1 MKSYDVLVI
10 GAGHNGM
17 AASIKLANSGRKVLL
32 LENSSQP
39 GGMASSK
46 DICDGFKSPTLAH
59 LINHLSSRSINELNL
74 TKFGLETN
82 NFIIPSISI
91 NSSGEHISVFNNYKS
106 NSENLSSKDKE
117 NLERLIKRLTFQSSL
132 LKRFLFDA
140 PVNNNNITFSK
151 KLKFLKT
158 GLDLR
163 LRGKEEFQEF
173 FRMILMCVA
182 DVLEEEIDNDLLKGL
197 LAFDGTLGI
206 NLGPR
211 SPTSLMGL
219 LYKISGEFNGQRG
232 IQVLPKGGIKNLV
245 DAFYKSAISSG
256 VETIFNQE
264 VESLI
269 LEDNK
274 VVGVKTKNGQEYKAN
289 IVLSSVSPIKTFLK
303 FIGPKRLD
311 TGVLRELNSL
321 RYKGNVSKLNLAL
334 DKVPTSEF
342 LKPEQLKSRIVYA
355 PSIDHIEENF
365 NPSKYKELPKDPNL
379 EVLFPS
385 IIDETLSPKGSAI
398 ASIIVQNTPYDLKNG
413 WEKSREQFCENI
425 LSKLELIFPNL
436 KKSIISTQFLSPSD
450 IEDQFNVPGGH
461 WHHSELQID
470 RMYSLRPI
478 FKFSNYNTPIENLY
492 ICGAGTHPGGGIS
505 GISGINSANQILLNH
520 Q

>member
-117 NLERLIKRLTFQSSL
+117 NLEHLIKRLTFQSSL

-450 IEDQFNVPGGH
+450 IEGQFNVPGGH

>member
-321 RYKGNVSKLNLAL
+321 RYKGNVSKSNLAL

-342 LKPEQLKSRIVYA
+342 LKPELLKSRIVYA

>member
-289 IVLSSVSPIKTFLK
+289 IILSSVSPIKTFLK

-413 WEKSREQFCENI
+413 WGKSREQFCENI

>member
-158 GLDLR
+158 GLNLR

-342 LKPEQLKSRIVYA
+342 LKPELLKSRIVYA

>member
-1 MKSYDVLVI
+1 
-10 GAGHNGM
+10 
-17 AASIKLANSGRKVLL
+17 
-32 LENSSQP
+32 
-39 GGMASSK
+39 
-46 DICDGFKSPTLAH
+46 
-59 LINHLSSRSINELNL
+59 
-74 TKFGLETN
+74 
-82 NFIIPSISI
+82 
-91 NSSGEHISVFNNYKS
+91 
-106 NSENLSSKDKE
+106 
-117 NLERLIKRLTFQSSL
+117 
-132 LKRFLFDA
+132 
-140 PVNNNNITFSK
+140 
-151 KLKFLKT
+151 
-158 GLDLR
+158 
-163 LRGKEEFQEF
+163 
-173 FRMILMCVA
+173 MILMCVA

-289 IVLSSVSPIKTFLK
+289 IVLSSVSPIKTLLK

-342 LKPEQLKSRIVYA
+342 LKPELLKSRIVYA

-478 FKFSNYNTPIENLY
+478 FKFSNYNTPIENLLSL
-492 ICGAGTHPGGGIS
+492 IHI
-505 GISGINSANQILLNH
+505 
-520 Q
+520 

>member
-342 LKPEQLKSRIVYA
+342 LKPELLKSRIVYA